1 MKKLLATVLIL
12 VLCAVSLAEGGDMT
26 SLVRAGGFEPVASEN
41 KSGILRCDYTLTGER
56 TAAMVWTDAAQLY
69 TVSGD
74 SDALS
79 KLYLDALDL
88 GGWESCRYIVGEEAR
103 LSFGTVSAQRCES
116 LGDYAALGFDLVLC
130 GHAHGGQWR
139 IPGLVNGVYAPNQ
152 GILPP
157 YAGGRYDAGG
167 TTMIVSRGLA
177 RETTAVPRIWNRPEL
192 VVAELHKEA

>member
-1 MKKLLATVLIL
+1 MKKLLAIVLML
-12 VLCAVSLAEGGDMT
+12 VLCAASLAEGGDMT

-56 TAAMVWTDAAQLY
+56 TAAMVWTDAAQQY

-116 LGDYAALGFDLVLC
+116 LGDYAALVRAAMAIQSFASAFTGVTRSYVLNKRSKKFHHPECPGIKNMSLKNREEFTGTRNALIAQGYSPC
-130 GHAHGGQWR
+130 G
-139 IPGLVNGVYAPNQ
+139 ICKP
-152 GILPP
+152 
-157 YAGGRYDAGG
+157 
-167 TTMIVSRGLA
+167 
-177 RETTAVPRIWNRPEL
+177 
-192 VVAELHKEA
+192 

>member
-1 MKKLLATVLIL
+1 MKKLLAIVLIL
-12 VLCAVSLAEGGDMT
+12 VLCAASLAEGGDMAT
-26 SLVRAGGFEPVASEN
+26 LVRAGGFEPVASEN

-116 LGDYAALGFDLVLC
+116 LGDYISLVRAALGIQSFANAITGITRSYVLNKRSKKFHHPECPGIKNMSPKNREEFNGTRNALIALGYSPC
-130 GHAHGGQWR
+130 G
-139 IPGLVNGVYAPNQ
+139 ICKP
-152 GILPP
+152 
-157 YAGGRYDAGG
+157 
-167 TTMIVSRGLA
+167 
-177 RETTAVPRIWNRPEL
+177 
-192 VVAELHKEA
+192 

>member
-1 MKKLLATVLIL
+1 MKKLLAIVLML
-12 VLCAVSLAEGGDMT
+12 VLCAASLAEGGDMT

-56 TAAMVWTDAAQLY
+56 TAAMVWTDAAQQY

-116 LGDYAALGFDLVLC
+116 LEDYAALVRAAMAIQSFASAFTGVTRSYVLNKRSKKFHHPECPGIKNMSLKNREEFTGTRNTLIAQGYSPC
-130 GHAHGGQWR
+130 G
-139 IPGLVNGVYAPNQ
+139 ICKP
-152 GILPP
+152 
-157 YAGGRYDAGG
+157 
-167 TTMIVSRGLA
+167 
-177 RETTAVPRIWNRPEL
+177 
-192 VVAELHKEA
+192 

>member
-1 MKKLLATVLIL
+1 MKKLLAIVLML
-12 VLCAVSLAEGGDMT
+12 VLCAASLAEGGDMT

-56 TAAMVWTDAAQLY
+56 TAAMVWTDAAQQY

-88 GGWESCRYIVGEEAR
+88 GGWETCRYIVGEEAR

-116 LGDYAALGFDLVLC
+116 LGDYAALVRAAMAIQSFASAFTGVTRSYVLNKRSKKFHHPECPGIKNMSLKNREEFTGTRNALIAQGYSPC
-130 GHAHGGQWR
+130 G
-139 IPGLVNGVYAPNQ
+139 ICKP
-152 GILPP
+152 
-157 YAGGRYDAGG
+157 
-167 TTMIVSRGLA
+167 
-177 RETTAVPRIWNRPEL
+177 
-192 VVAELHKEA
+192 

>member
-1 MKKLLATVLIL
+1 MKKLLAIVLML
-12 VLCAVSLAEGGDMT
+12 VLCAASLAEGGDMT

-56 TAAMVWTDAAQLY
+56 TAAMVWTDAAQQY
-69 TVSGD
+69 TLSGD

-116 LGDYAALGFDLVLC
+116 LGDYAALVRAAMAIQSFASAFTGVTRSYVLNKRSKKFHHPECPGIKNMSLKNREEFTGTRNALIAQGYSPC
-130 GHAHGGQWR
+130 G
-139 IPGLVNGVYAPNQ
+139 ICKP
-152 GILPP
+152 
-157 YAGGRYDAGG
+157 
-167 TTMIVSRGLA
+167 
-177 RETTAVPRIWNRPEL
+177 
-192 VVAELHKEA
+192 

>member
-12 VLCAVSLAEGGDMT
+12 VLCAASLAEGGDMT

-56 TAAMVWTDAAQLY
+56 TAAMVWTDAAQQY
-69 TVSGD
+69 TLSGD

-88 GGWESCRYIVGEEAR
+88 GGWETCRYIVGEEAR

-116 LGDYAALGFDLVLC
+116 LGDYAALVRAAMAIQSFASAFTGVTRSYVLNKRSKKFHHPECPGIKNMSLKNREEFTGTRNTLIAQGYSPC
-130 GHAHGGQWR
+130 G
-139 IPGLVNGVYAPNQ
+139 ICKP
-152 GILPP
+152 
-157 YAGGRYDAGG
+157 
-167 TTMIVSRGLA
+167 
-177 RETTAVPRIWNRPEL
+177 
-192 VVAELHKEA
+192 

>member
-1 MKKLLATVLIL
+1 MKKLLATVLML
-12 VLCAVSLAEGGDMT
+12 VLCAASLAEGGDMT

-56 TAAMVWTDAAQLY
+56 TAAMVWTDAAQQY

-88 GGWESCRYIVGEEAR
+88 DGWESCRYIVGEEAR

-116 LGDYAALGFDLVLC
+116 LEDYAALVRAAMAIQSFASAFTGVTRSYVLNKRSKKFHHPECPGIKNMSLKNREEFTGTRNTLIAQGYSPC
-130 GHAHGGQWR
+130 G
-139 IPGLVNGVYAPNQ
+139 ICKP
-152 GILPP
+152 
-157 YAGGRYDAGG
+157 
-167 TTMIVSRGLA
+167 
-177 RETTAVPRIWNRPEL
+177 
-192 VVAELHKEA
+192 